1 MLGHEKF
8 IEMFPRFNFLLDNF
22 KGKRSGDLGKL
33 NIHEIGTERN
43 LSLGL
48 QAERRPAASSLH
60 V

>member
-8 IEMFPRFNFLLDNF
+8 IEMFPRFNILLDNF

-33 NIHEIGTERN
+33 NIHANGTERN

-48 QAERRPAASSLH
+48 QAERRLAAISLQ